1 MTLQEILDFSILRLG
16 SKFNLTVSSIIELV
30 ILFSISFLVLFL
42 LKKAIFK
49 SKKLNAAKKYSFN
62 NLVKYIVYIIT
73 FAFILRILGFELKYI
88 MAGSAA
94 LLVGVG
100 LGLQNLF
107 SDFVSG
113 IVVLL
118 DSSIRVGDILDVD
131 GLICKVEEINL
142 RTTLVLTRDDKF
154 ILLPNS
160 LLTKHKV
167 VNWTHSDN
175 TSRFEVNVHVDYSS
189 DVALTM
195 KLIKEAGLAHRDVLR
210 YPEPFVRFEN
220 FGNYSIEFTLY
231 FWVRNVF
238 RVENTKSDLRVNIFN
253 ILKENDIKIPLQQH
267 VIHIENKNS
276 EKLSED

>member
-1 MTLQEILDFSILRLG
+1 MNLQEILDFSILRLG

-30 ILFSISFLVLFL
+30 ILFSISFIILSFM
-42 LKKAIFK
+42 KKAIFK
-49 SKKLNAAKKYSFN
+49 SKKLNAAKKYSLN
-62 NLVKYIVYIIT
+62 NLVKYIVYIIV

-100 LGLQNLF
+100 IGLQNLF

-113 IVVLL
+113 IVILL

-195 KLIKEAGLAHRDVLR
+195 KLIKKAGLAHRDVLR

-267 VIHIENKNS
+267 IIYMKKESPEHLNDE
-276 EKLSED
+276 

>member
-1 MTLQEILDFSILRLG
+1 M
-16 SKFNLTVSSIIELV
+16 
-30 ILFSISFLVLFL
+30 
-42 LKKAIFK
+42 KKAIFK
-49 SKKLNAAKKYSFN
+49 SKKLNAAKKYSLN
-62 NLVKYIVYIIT
+62 NLVKYIVYIIV

-100 LGLQNLF
+100 IGLQNLF

-113 IVVLL
+113 IVILL

-195 KLIKEAGLAHRDVLR
+195 KLIKEAGLAHKDVLK

-238 RVENTKSDLRVNIFN
+238 RVENTKSDLRVIIFN
-253 ILKENDIKIPLQQH
+253 MLKANDIKIPLQQH
-267 VIHIENKNS
+267 IIYMKQESPEHINDE
-276 EKLSED
+276 